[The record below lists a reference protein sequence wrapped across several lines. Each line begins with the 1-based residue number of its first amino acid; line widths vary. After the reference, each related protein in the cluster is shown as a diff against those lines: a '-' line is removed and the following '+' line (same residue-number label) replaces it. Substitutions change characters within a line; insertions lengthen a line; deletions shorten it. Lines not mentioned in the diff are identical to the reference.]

1 MIGILLVIAVAFVA
15 LLSGVVVGMLIT
27 AHRADIAMA
36 IAIEN
41 EFCTRP
47 APHKCRVNGPCNGY
61 PKEAWQDKWEAEAKA
76 EGEGRSML
84 L

>member
-1 MIGILLVIAVAFVA
+1 MIGILLGIAVAFGA
-15 LLSGVVVGMLIT
+15 LFSGVVVGMLIT

-41 EFCTRP
+41 EYCTRP

-61 PKEAWQDKWEAEAKA
+61 PKENHETN
-76 EGEGRSML
+76 
-84 L
+84 